1 MKEFNINVKTENL
14 DIFLNEVNSKLKVS
28 RDDLVDFVTPYGNY
42 KDEKSGFIFKAYLV
56 NANEYKKLKDIE
68 KKFNLMTKLFKDIDN
83 GK

>member
-28 RDDLVDFVTPYGNY
+28 RDDLVDFATPYGNY

-56 NANEYKKLKDIE
+56 NVNEYKKLKDIE
-68 KKFNLMTKLFKDIDN
+68 KKFNLMKKTFKDLEI
-83 GK
+83 K